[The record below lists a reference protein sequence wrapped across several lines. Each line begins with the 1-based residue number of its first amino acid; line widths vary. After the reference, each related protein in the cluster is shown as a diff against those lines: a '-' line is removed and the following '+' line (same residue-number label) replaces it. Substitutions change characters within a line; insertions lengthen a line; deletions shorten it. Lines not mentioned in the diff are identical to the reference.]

1 MFFLF
6 DWIGKL
12 LYGENYDKYKK
23 RPPKQLSVDAN
34 KEAVIDTAF
43 FI

>member
-12 LYGENYDKYKK
+12 LYGEDYDKYKK
-23 RPPKQLSVDAN
+23 DHQKQLSVDADT
-34 KEAVIDTAF
+34 KAVIDTAF

>member
-12 LYGENYDKYKK
+12 LYGEDYDKYKK
-23 RPPKQLSVDAN
+23 RPPKTI
-34 KEAVIDTAF
+34 KRRRWRRWH
-43 FI
+43 